1 MAQNNDV
8 RDVRWRYTS
17 FLSNQYHLDM
27 ESTSKE
33 ESDLFIYLE
42 IGALLATLGQQMI
55 FCALLTTLGQQMVF
69 CIEDLQHQRT
79 VRQDGVCPRWR
90 VFFWLALFSVMAGM
104 TSGFQ

>member
-27 ESTSKE
+27 ESTSEE
-33 ESDLFIYLE
+33 ESDLFIYLQ
-42 IGALLATLGQQMI
+42 IGALLA
-55 FCALLTTLGQQMVF
+55 TLGQQMVF

-79 VRQDGVCPRWR
+79 VRRDGGGPRWR
-90 VFFWLALFSVMAGM
+90 VFFWLALFSVMAG
-104 TSGFQ
+104 TAFGFQ